1 LVAAS
6 GFCAFDFFS
15 GLGHL
20 SVLAKPVE
28 ALFRFPME
36 QDPREPFDRLAKNG
50 ITPISI
56 EFHWSKT

>member
-1 LVAAS
+1 LI
-6 GFCAFDFFS
+6 FS

-20 SVLAKPVE
+20 SVLAEPVE
-28 ALFRFPME
+28 ALFRFPTE

-50 ITPISI
+50 TTPIST